1 MPLLAAAFIRVLIQS
16 VISLASFSVLDWILS
31 PLVDK
36 AKAAVAKAYGVTG
49 EEAEDLL
56 ANEIIDALAMI
67 GIIGIT
73 IKSKLPTVV
82 AEKLKFTSKGYA
94 KRPISPKVPKTDVG
108 SVAATISKASA
119 ATVLTVPEATAA
131 ISTARATM
139 RGASKA
145 FDFLTGKLNT
155 VFLGFLVVG
164 GFIDFGN
171 WETGAYSNF
180 FQKLFATITFGILV
194 PNEDWRKTKTASP
207 EVFTKV
213 YETYKISGA
222 IGINDPYKKQSVQFS
237 RDNLID
243 LIDNVGAA
251 LLLSTG
257 SASVKDILLATQLSI
272 VFDSASVAAAGVGTT
287 SAVPSPTTSVG
298 SGAALPRV
306 FTGIVAQGVVG
317 KGLVF
322 ESRPD
327 DMIESLEE
335 LKAAAANNLTP
346 YLNTLLG
353 KIVYEVKVVS
363 SIITKEGFKQ
373 TGTTQQ
379 IRNGEYQNGTPKYKT
394 VTNKFATLNVFALT
408 DKGTRSKLTT
418 IVLGPTNSAKLTV
431 GQNDLRTVE
440 TALPDLVTTTD
451 INAITGIETTA
462 SVTVST
468 PPAAGGTSVPAPA
481 TDTAVTSAQPVSTPT
496 SGSSRTGDN
505 ALTLSDW
512 FRAWGQPL
520 LNLRARSYHY
530 EQLGL
535 GQQTYYT
542 GTAEQN
548 TKLLAALKR
557 SVAQAPAGAIWVA
570 AEDDAPEGSVLESF
584 GGSLFIMPK
593 AAAPKTETT
602 STSSSAAVPT
612 MKGKKV
618 NISSSKISVK
628 KNSKGE
634 EYAVIDGTMFSTTEY
649 SQFKKLRAKL

>member
-1 MPLLAAAFIRVLIQS
+1 MPLAAALLIRTLIQAAVS
-16 VISLASFSVLDWILS
+16 VGLFSLLEAIISPITDA
-31 PLVDK
+31 
-36 AKAAVAKAYGVTG
+36 AKAAVTRAYGVT
-49 EEAEDLL
+49 EEEGEDLL
-56 ANEIIDALAMI
+56 ANELIDAFAMI
-67 GIIGIT
+67 GIVGVT
-73 IKSKLPTVV
+73 IKTKLPTVV
-82 AEKLKFTSKGYA
+82 AEKLKFTSKGYT
-94 KRPISPKVPKTDVG
+94 KRPLPPKVPKSDAG
-108 SVAATISKASA
+108 SVAATVSTAAAVKAV
-119 ATVLTVPEATAA
+119 TIPEATAA

-155 VFLGFLVVG
+155 VFLGFLVIG

-180 FQKLFATITFGILV
+180 FQKLFATITFGLLV

-222 IGINDPYKKQSVQFS
+222 IGINDPYKKQTVLFS

-257 SASVKDILLATQLSI
+257 ESGTKDILLATQLSI
-272 VFDSASVAAAGVGTT
+272 VFDTNSIAAAGVGTT
-287 SAVPSPTTSVG
+287 SPVPSPLAAAATTTTT
-298 SGAALPRV
+298 PRV
-306 FTGIVAQGVVG
+306 FTGIVSQGVVG

-327 DMIESLEE
+327 DMIESVEE

-379 IRNGEYQNGTPKYKT
+379 IRNGEYQNGSPKYKT
-394 VTNKFATLNVFALT
+394 VTNKFATLVVYAIT
-408 DKGTRSKLTT
+408 DKGSRAKLTT

-431 GQNDLRTVE
+431 AQNDLRGVE
-440 TALPDLVTTTD
+440 TALPGLVTTTD
-451 INAITGIETTA
+451 INAITGIETAA

-468 PPAAGGTSVPAPA
+468 PPATGGTQTPAPN
-481 TDTAVTSAQPVSTPT
+481 TTTAVTSAMPVSTPA
-496 SGSSRTGDN
+496 SSATALGYN
-505 ALTLSDW
+505 ALTLSEW
-512 FRAWGQPL
+512 YS
-520 LNLRARSYHY
+520 ARGFALPSVAERSIIYA
-530 EQLGL
+530 ELGL
-535 GQQTYYT
+535 GQASFYT

-548 TKLLAALKR
+548 TKLLSALKSTA
-557 SVAQAPAGAIWVA
+557 SVSTTTNQAASA
-570 AEDDAPEGSVLESF
+570 ASSTTT
-584 GGSLFIMPK
+584 S
-593 AAAPKTETT
+593 TT

-612 MKGKKV
+612 VKGKKV

-634 EYAVIDGTMFSTTEY
+634 EYAVIDGSMFSVAEY
-649 SQFKKLRAKL
+649 SQFKKERAKL